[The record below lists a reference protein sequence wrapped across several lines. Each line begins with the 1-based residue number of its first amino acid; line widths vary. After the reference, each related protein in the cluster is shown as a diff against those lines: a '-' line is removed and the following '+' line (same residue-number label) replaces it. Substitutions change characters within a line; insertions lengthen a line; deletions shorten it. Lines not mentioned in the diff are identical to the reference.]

1 LNFLELK
8 NVALIPTEEQTMLLE
23 SARDFLTTEGSIS
36 QLRQLRDTEDA
47 TGFSL
52 ALWKQFADMGFSGVL
67 VPEAHGGMGLGYV
80 EVGIVMDQI
89 GRNLSATP
97 FLASNVVATAA
108 LLHGGSRAQQAF
120 WLPRLV
126 SGDAIATLAVEEH
139 TKHRPSHL
147 ALSATPT
154 AHGFILHGSKT
165 FVLECHVAD
174 LLIVAARRAGE
185 PGDYEGITLFLV
197 DAKADGVD
205 IERTVMADAHNA
217 GRIRFSHVKVNSE
230 AVLGPVDGGW
240 ATLGIALNAGR
251 AAAAAELLGLA
262 DEAFARTVQYLK
274 ERKQFGRLI
283 GEFQALQHRA
293 AQIYCELEI
302 TRAAVAKALS
312 QLDADPSNAD
322 ESVSIAKARA
332 GRTATLAVQEAVQM
346 HGGMGM
352 TDEFDLGFFMKR
364 ARVLQ
369 ELFGDANFHLNQ
381 LAQSR
386 GY

>member
-1 LNFLELK
+1 M
-8 NVALIPTEEQTMLLE
+8 ALILTDEQIMLRE
-23 SARDFLTTEGSIS
+23 SARNFLNTESPVS
-36 QLRQLRDTEDA
+36 QLRQLRDTADA
-47 TGFSL
+47 TGFSP

-67 VPEAHGGMGLGYV
+67 VPEALVGMGLGYV
-80 EVGIVMDQI
+80 EAGIVMEQI
-89 GRNLSATP
+89 GHNLSASP
-97 FLASNVVATAA
+97 FLAANVVATTA
-108 LLHGGSRAQQAF
+108 LLHAGNPTQQAL
-120 WLPRLV
+120 WLPKLA
-126 SGDAIATLAVEEH
+126 SGTSIATLAVDEY
-139 TKHRPSHL
+139 TKHRPSHI

-154 AHGFILHGSKT
+154 AHGFILNGSKT
-165 FVLECHVAD
+165 FVLESHVAD

-185 PGDYEGITLFLV
+185 PSDLEGITLFLV
-197 DAKADGVD
+197 DAKAGGVD

-217 GRIRFSHVKVNSE
+217 GRVRFNQVKVNSE

-240 ATLGIALNAGR
+240 ATLNATLNAGR
-251 AAAAAELLGLA
+251 AAASAELLGVA

-274 ERKQFGRLI
+274 ERKQFDRLI
-283 GEFQALQHRA
+283 GEFQGLQHRA
-293 AQIYCELEI
+293 AQLYCELEI
-302 TRAAVAKALS
+302 TRAAVAKALTL
-312 QLDADPSNAD
+312 LDADPSNAG

-352 TDEFDLGFFMKR
+352 TDEFDIGFFMKR

-369 ELFGDANFHLNQ
+369 ELFGDSNFHLNQ

>member
-23 SARDFLTTEGSIS
+23 SARDFLTTESPLS

-52 ALWKQFADMGFSGVL
+52 ALWRQFADMGFSGVL
-67 VPEAHGGMGLGYV
+67 VPEAHGGMGLGHV
-80 EVGIVMDQI
+80 EAGIVMDQI

-108 LLHGGSRAQQAF
+108 LLHGGNPAQQAI

-165 FVLECHVAD
+165 FVLESHVAD

-185 PGDYEGITLFLV
+185 PGDHEGITLFLV

-240 ATLGIALNAGR
+240 ATLSAALNAGR

-274 ERKQFGRLI
+274 ERKQFDRLI

-322 ESVSIAKARA
+322 EYVSIAKARA

>member
-1 LNFLELK
+1 MSLILN
-8 NVALIPTEEQTMLLE
+8 EEQSMLLE
-23 SARDFLTTEGSIS
+23 SASDFLTTESPVS
-36 QLRQLRDTEDA
+36 QLRQLRDTADA
-47 TGFSL
+47 TGFSP

-67 VPEAHGGMGLGYV
+67 VPESLGGMGLGYI
-80 EVGIVMDQI
+80 EAGIVMEQI
-89 GRNLSATP
+89 GRNLSASP

-108 LLHGGSRAQQAF
+108 LLHGGTPAQQEI

-126 SGDAIATLAVEEH
+126 NGGAIATLAVEER
-139 TKHRPSHL
+139 TKHCPSHI

-154 AHGFILHGSKT
+154 ANGFILHGCKT
-165 FVLECHVAD
+165 FVLESPVVD

-185 PGDYEGITLFLV
+185 PGDREGITLFLV
-197 DAKADGVD
+197 DAKAEGVD
-205 IERTVMADAHNA
+205 LERTVMADAHNA
-217 GRIRFSHVKVNSE
+217 GRARFNHVKVTSE
-230 AVLGPVDGGW
+230 DVLGPVDGGW
-240 ATLGIALNAGR
+240 ATLSAALNAGR

-274 ERKQFGRLI
+274 ERKQFDRLI

-293 AQIYCELEI
+293 AQLYCELEI

-312 QLDADPSNAD
+312 QLDSDPSNAD
-322 ESVSIAKARA
+322 ESIAIAKARA

-369 ELFGDANFHLNQ
+369 ELFGDANYHLKQ
-381 LAQSR
+381 LAQMR

>member
-1 LNFLELK
+1 M
-8 NVALIPTEEQTMLLE
+8 ALILTEEQTMLLE
-23 SARDFLTTEGSIS
+23 SARDFLNSESPVS
-36 QLRQLRDTEDA
+36 QLRHLRDTADT
-47 TGFSL
+47 TGFSK

-67 VPEAHGGMGLGYV
+67 VPEAQGGMGLGYV
-80 EVGIVMDQI
+80 EVGIVMAQI
-89 GRNLSATP
+89 GHNLSASP
-97 FLASNVVATAA
+97 FLASNVVATTA
-108 LLHGGSRAQQAF
+108 LLHAGNPTQQAL
-120 WLPRLV
+120 WLPRLA
-126 SGDAIATLAVEEH
+126 SGSAIATLALEEH
-139 TKHRPSHL
+139 TKHRPTHI

-154 AHGFILHGSKT
+154 VDGFILNGSKT
-165 FVLECHVAD
+165 FVLESHVAD

-185 PGDYEGITLFLV
+185 PGDLEGITLFLV

-217 GRIRFSHVKVNSE
+217 GRIRFNQVKVNSE

-240 ATLGIALNAGR
+240 TPLNAALNAGR
-251 AAAAAELLGLA
+251 AAVAAELLGVA
-262 DEAFARTVQYLK
+262 DEAFTRTVQYLK
-274 ERKQFGRLI
+274 ERKQFDQLI
-283 GEFQALQHRA
+283 GEFQGLQHRA
-293 AQIYCELEI
+293 AQLYSELEI
-302 TRAAVAKALS
+302 TRAAVAQALS
-312 QLDADPSNAD
+312 KLDTDPTTAG

-352 TDEFDLGFFMKR
+352 TDEFDIGFFMKR

-369 ELFGDANFHLNQ
+369 ELFGDSNFHLNQ